1 MVMNFKED
9 KTFPGSPVTK
19 NLPSNAGD
27 DGLIP
32 GRGAKIPQAAGQ
44 LSPNIVIPEPVL

>member
-9 KTFPGSPVTK
+9 KTFPGGPVTK

-27 DGLIP
+27 NGLIP
-32 GRGAKIPQAAGQ
+32 GRRTKIPQAAGQ
-44 LSPNIVIPEPVL
+44 LSPNVAITEPVL